1 MLAFVLSGGGN
12 RGPLEVGALQVLL
25 EHGIVPQM
33 LVGTSAGAIN
43 AAFLAVEPTLDTAT
57 GLANLWQNVEKKHVF
72 QGNRFTMLW
81 RLLTGKDSLYRN
93 QSLQRL
99 ILENLRLGTDL
110 FGDIDAVKLYIV
122 ATRLDTGEARVF
134 GQDPQERLIDA
145 IMASTALPPFLPP
158 WQCGDELL
166 VDGGISADLPVR
178 VAVSHG
184 ATEIYALHL
193 VDAPRAG
200 QQIRGLFSIT
210 EQTINTVL
218 SRQLQMDLD
227 ESESIEGVTLHHVPL
242 TGFYGLPLWD
252 FTHTEEMIEGG
263 RRQMEEYLQATEG
276 VATPKRLSSLRST
289 LRRGARRARRALSRV
304 PAGRWLLGRRMEGI
318 SGSIKIES

>member
-43 AAFLAVEPTLDTAT
+43 AAFLAVEPTLHTAAE
-57 GLANLWQNVEKKHVF
+57 LANLWQNVETKHVF

-93 QSLQRL
+93 QSLERL
-99 ILENLRLGTDL
+99 ILENLRPGTDL

-122 ATRLDTGEARVF
+122 ATQLDTGEARVF

-184 ATEIYALHL
+184 AREIYALHL

-200 QQIRGLFSIT
+200 QQMRGLFSIT

-227 ESESIEGVTLHHVPL
+227 ESESIKGVTLHHVPL

-252 FTHTEEMIEGG
+252 FTHTDEMIEGG

-276 VATPKRLSSLRST
+276 VATSKRLSSLRST

-304 PAGRWLLGRRMEGI
+304 PAGRWLLGHRMEEI